1 MNFLDIIFPKV
12 CKYCGKIGEYICDDC
27 YNKFIKKYEYNY
39 CKNGKFFIYKYDGEL
54 RELLLKYKF
63 RDESYLR
70 EFFANSITKN
80 KKLYIFFNQY
90 DIIVPVPL
98 HRKRKLERGYNQT
111 EEILKFAINNFNSNS
126 KIKNIIQN
134 NSQINTRTNNKNI
147 RNDNI
152 KFVPKIEYNSNIL
165 IKTKNIKP
173 QSTKNE
179 EERKENIKNAFEIK
193 NEQAKKV
200 IKNKKILVFDDIYTT
215 GSTFNECK
223 NVLMRSGAKSVGAL
237 MIARD

>member
-1 MNFLDIIFPKV
+1 MNFLDLIFPKS
-12 CKYCGKIGEYICDDC
+12 CKYCGKMGEYICNDC

-70 EFFANSITKN
+70 EFFANSIIKN
-80 KKLYIFFNQY
+80 KKLYIFLNQY
-90 DIIVPVPL
+90 DIIVPVPV

-111 EEILKFAINNFNSNS
+111 EEILKFAVNTIKNKININENSN
-126 KIKNIIQN
+126 N
-134 NSQINTRTNNKNI
+134 NGLFRINY
-147 RNDNI
+147 
-152 KFVPKIEYNSNIL
+152 YNNIL
-165 IKTKNIKP
+165 TKTRNIAP

-179 EERKENIKNAFEIK
+179 TERKENIKNAFGIK
-193 NEQAKKV
+193 NEQSKTL
-200 IKNKKILVFDDIYTT
+200 IRNKKILVFDDIYTT

-223 NVLMRSGAKSVGAL
+223 KILLQSGAKKVGAL
-237 MIARD
+237 MIAKD